1 MSAKKGSPAPKKNV
15 AATPVDFIY
24 RYSPSDPKEF
34 FIPKDWEEAATELR
48 NGNDK
53 IVRFF
58 DACKH
63 GKLETRPPVV
73 ELSQTAV
80 ELEPKADDGFPQQHP
95 FAALVGCADA
105 RVPAEILF
113 GQEFNDIFNIRVAGS
128 VLAPECI
135 GSLLYALKSFVPEG
149 PGKNLRGLK
158 LVVAL
163 GHRGCGAVKAAV
175 KAYRNDVT
183 GANLPD
189 DPISKILKHIF
200 SPAVTVGA
208 RALDAVFGAGSS
220 LDEHFQLLL
229 VEIAVYLNAAW
240 LGHELRRWVVLH
252 GDEAAA
258 KVGVVYGVFDPGD
271 FRVRARP
278 PDYGNPSHE
287 SVFAPP
293 PRDLDELSRM
303 AMDIARGLHHSL
315 GGGPPTFSANRAFF
329 P

>member
-1 MSAKKGSPAPKKNV
+1 MCAKKGSPAPKKAP
-15 AATPVDFIY
+15 AAPVDFIY
-24 RYSPSDPKEF
+24 RYNPADPKDF
-34 FIPKDWEEAATELR
+34 FIPKDWEEAVTELR
-48 NGNDK
+48 HGNDK

-58 DACKH
+58 DACKR
-63 GKLETRPPVV
+63 GKLETRIPVV
-73 ELSQTAV
+73 ELSKLEV
-80 ELEPKADDGFPQQHP
+80 ELEPKGDDGFPQQLP
-95 FAALVGCADA
+95 FALVIGCADA

-113 GQEFNDIFNIRVAGS
+113 GQEFNDIFNIRVAGN

-135 GSLLYALKSFVPEG
+135 GSLLYALKTFVPEG

-163 GHRGCGAVKAAV
+163 GHRGCGAVKAAI
-175 KAYRNDVT
+175 KAYRQDVT
-183 GANLPD
+183 GAHLPD
-189 DPISKILKHIF
+189 DPVSTILKRIF
-200 SPAVTVGA
+200 FPAVTVGA
-208 RALDAVFGAGSS
+208 RALDTVFGAGSS

-229 VEIAVYLNAAW
+229 VELVVYLNAAW
-240 LGHELRRWVVLH
+240 LSHELREWVVLQ

-258 KVGVVYGVFDPGD
+258 KVGVMYGVIDPGD
-271 FRVRARP
+271 LRVRARP
-278 PDYGNPSHE
+278 PDYGNPSHD

-303 AMDIARGLHHSL
+303 ALDIARSLHHSL